1 MKKFKHM
8 KAWPTRRIHLFP
20 EDESG
25 TSSCGLVTQGQSFYV
40 RDLDAKEALAMHHY
54 DDLNYCQTCLRCLLK
69 DHGKKYTPLSV
80 LYQKPTKKAKDMKL
94 EFHEEDWKNGETS
107 KSKGQ

>member
-25 TSSCGLVTQGQSFYV
+25 TSSCGLVTQGQSFYIC
-40 RDLDAKEALAMHHY
+40 DLSAEDALKIHHY
-54 DDLNYCQTCLRCLLK
+54 DDLNYCQTCLRSLLK
-69 DHGKKYTPLSV
+69 DTGKKYVPLSTI
-80 LYQKPTKKAKDMKL
+80 YQKPTKKKKEMQL
-94 EFHEEDWKNGETS
+94 EFHAEEW
-107 KSKGQ
+107 